1 MDESYE
7 SLIEELRKIVTLLEE
22 GNAGLEESIR
32 LYERGTEIVKRCERR
47 LEEAEL
53 RITELSRE

>member
-7 SLIEELRKIVTLLEE
+7 SLIEELRKIVALLEE

>member
-7 SLIEELRKIVTLLEE
+7 SLIEELRRIVSRLEE

-53 RITELSRE
+53 RITELARE

>member
-1 MDESYE
+1 MNESYE
-7 SLIEELRKIVTLLEE
+7 SLIEELRRIVSRLEE

-53 RITELSRE
+53 RITELARE